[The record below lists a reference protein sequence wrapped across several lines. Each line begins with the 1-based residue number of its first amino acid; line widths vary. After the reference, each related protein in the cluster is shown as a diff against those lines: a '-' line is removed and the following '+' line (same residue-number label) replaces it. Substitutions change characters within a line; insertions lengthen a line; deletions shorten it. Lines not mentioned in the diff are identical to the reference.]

1 MRIILPLILI
11 MAIVLWIIF
20 QKVEKFRKYRV
31 WLKIRWNASMKFFKH
46 MYYDVIYLIR
56 LTAFIKTLLYIGIVI
71 AFLILIG
78 LGLIYIWNEYF
89 YYFFVKI
96 LHFNVSKIELPDMRT
111 LFSRFNIFWI
121 LGAIGGSLLS
131 VFIKPKLEKF
141 ADKVNAKPYMIYIF
155 GSNTLVQKLINEL
168 IRLGLGPMVALFA
181 DRKYYW
187 IEDLGKAVDV
197 LILDSP
203 DELRMPTIYDK
214 ITFKNALKVISLVD
228 SPEDNQHIILNV
240 RRNNPDVEIIVL
252 SRNKPYILD
261 LVGTSIQNI
270 TIIEDLDTISRE
282 IIRRLALGFIYAPVI
297 ESFVPEDYIGRT
309 PRDLEEDFGGK
320 IKVLGI
326 KRGGRI
332 INAIDIKFEEHDKL
346 LLYLADENVL
356 REFIHLIPV
365 KTPEEALKEEA
376 VKEEIMKEVSASEE
390 VTEEQK
396 KDLLEKLKKKDL
408 DG

>member
-1 MRIILPLILI
+1 
-11 MAIVLWIIF
+11 
-20 QKVEKFRKYRV
+20 
-31 WLKIRWNASMKFFKH
+31 

-168 IRLGLGPMVALFA
+168 IRLGLGPMVALIA